1 MVKDRGTADIEFD
14 MDGNAF
20 FMVDDVKY
28 SLDEFIRADG
38 EPSIGYMALSN
49 TGGISANIDPS
60 GEEVYFEFILA

>member
-28 SLDEFIRADG
+28 SLDEFMRADDT
-38 EPSIGYMALSN
+38 PNVGYLTLSN
-49 TGGISANIDPS
+49 TGGISASIDPT
-60 GEEVYFEFILA
+60 GDEVYFEFISA